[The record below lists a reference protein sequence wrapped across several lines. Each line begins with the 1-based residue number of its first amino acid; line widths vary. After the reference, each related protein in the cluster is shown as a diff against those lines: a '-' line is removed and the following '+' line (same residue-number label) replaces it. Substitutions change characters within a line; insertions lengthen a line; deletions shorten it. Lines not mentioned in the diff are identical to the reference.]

1 MAFRWAVGFLTG
13 VAWAIVNFLLI
24 INILKIALLQKDK
37 GKLFV
42 MLLVKFP
49 VLYLIGFLLV
59 VSRLFPVL
67 SLVTGA
73 SLGLVAIGVMRL
85 CLKPS

>member
-1 MAFRWAVGFLTG
+1 MALRWVVGFLSG
-13 VAWAIVNFLLI
+13 VVWAIINFLLI
-24 INILKIALLQKDK
+24 INILKVALLRKDK

-59 VSRLFPVL
+59 ACRLFPVL
-67 SLVTGA
+67 SLATGA